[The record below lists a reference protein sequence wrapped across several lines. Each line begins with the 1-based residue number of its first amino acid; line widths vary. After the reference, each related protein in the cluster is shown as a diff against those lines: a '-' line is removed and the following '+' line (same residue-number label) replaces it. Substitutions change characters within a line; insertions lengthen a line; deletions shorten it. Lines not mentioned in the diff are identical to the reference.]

1 MPCESAASFRYLPFY
16 QETSVD
22 SSIGSAQLRLGEE
35 FDSKAVLALATGQRD
50 VVWHRGFYGSE
61 ICEAVLPAIRK
72 ACDASDYSLTDD
84 LQSLGTSMGEAELSA
99 AHEEEYFST
108 APQTRDSIRSNLFQ
122 PYLSPIDLIRLL
134 ADEAWPA
141 GATIARQDSKQM
153 LSGIVRRWVKGGQA
167 NPHIDQRELPILATL
182 ELQRRIA
189 VNVYL
194 ATPPAGQG
202 GEIEFWDRIDSEAE
216 YERMKRSDYG
226 IDRDQLGEPA
236 MVIHPNPGDL
246 VAFDAARL
254 HGVRGVDGGERVTA
268 ACFLGVRDAEH
279 PLYQFA

>member
-1 MPCESAASFRYLPFY
+1 MDPLIESAEL
-16 QETSVD
+16 
-22 SSIGSAQLRLGEE
+22 SIGEE
-35 FDSKAVLALATGQRD
+35 FDSGAVLELATGRRD
-50 VVWHRGFYGSE
+50 VVWHHGFYGKE

-84 LQSLGTSMGEAELSA
+84 LQSLGTSMGEAELSP
-99 AHEEEYFST
+99 AHEEAYFST
-108 APQTRDSIRSNLFQ
+108 APQTRESIRCNLFQ

-141 GATIARQDSKQM
+141 GATIARQNSKQM

-167 NPHIDQRELPILATL
+167 NPHIDQRELPLLAAL
-182 ELQRRIA
+182 SLRRRIA

-202 GEIEFWDRIDSEAE
+202 GEIEFWDRIESETE

-226 IDRDQLGEPA
+226 VDRDHLGDPA
-236 MVIHPNPGDL
+236 LVIQPRPGDL

-254 HGVRGVDGGERVTA
+254 HGVRGVASGERVTA
-268 ACFLGVRDAEH
+268 ACFLGVSSTEH